1 MTLEVGKTQSL
12 EALTSWFL
20 VLYWWDSLAKS
31 LAWQFGEKNRSCTVS
46 CTSVKNYHHLIEW
59 RVLSWT
65 RNSVWRAMNS
75 DWLLLQSKQFKVKN
89 HEFWVV
95 YIADT
100 FPNCYRF
107 CNDVRIQKVT
117 DRGANFLRSWLG
129 TKNFESEQLDWRIWA
144 IFSCPFLQKPFDKM
158 KTLHVFPISNIT
170 WLLAGCSHRYGTK
183 TSSIPRKVQ
192 I

>member
-1 MTLEVGKTQSL
+1 MDKRCQSHTRELECEACTMVIMTLEVGKTQSL

-65 RNSVWRAMNS
+65 RNSVWRAMNF

-107 CNDVRIQKVT
+107 CNDVRLQKVT
-117 DRGANFLRSWLG
+117 DRGANFLRSWLE
-129 TKNFESEQLDWRIWA
+129 TKNFESEWA
-144 IFSCPFLQKPFDKM
+144 ARLTDLSNLFMPFSPETFWQDENTTRVPHF
-158 KTLHVFPISNIT
+158 
-170 WLLAGCSHRYGTK
+170 
-183 TSSIPRKVQ
+183 
-192 I
+192 